1 MQILAR
7 LRWINA
13 FKNGEKCS
21 RTWIRKNLWTPTP
34 ASIRKPRSSD
44 VFYFVHPFIIVG
56 NDTYLV
62 QPSLIDNLQ

>member
-21 RTWIRKNLWTPTP
+21 LTWIHKNLWTPTP
-34 ASIRKPRSSD
+34 TSIRKQRSSD
-44 VFYFVHPFIIVG
+44 VFYFIHLFIIFG
-56 NDTYLV
+56 NDRYLV
-62 QPSLIDNLQ
+62 HLQR